1 MAIWVYIPFSN
12 GPHMR
17 DRTFQLIDA
26 NLSNLFVCVG
36 AVDLPCGFFDSSGK
50 VVAKS

>member
-1 MAIWVYIPFSN
+1 
-12 GPHMR
+12 MR

-50 VVAKS
+50 VVAKSWEKQSKLQEDVLTS